1 MGTTDIS
8 LQRIFQQL
16 INGNVGLTITEV
28 ETYLSAWPNPQT
40 SEKLDVLKREYQL
53 MTDYWVKGAKDPQ
66 LDEQYHRLLQRLYVL
81 CSNISI
87 NRHVNSSSYL
97 QGICNTGRQNNQN
110 WSLAVIRQE
119 LEDYVSEVAMLE
131 LEPETKRKEKSL
143 NIYKQHQ
150 KMMDALFNHI
160 LTSYIWTE
168 GVGCEM
174 ENVLLSPTID
184 TNDQQLIV
192 SAVMLSLMNRFDIV
206 KFRILINVYRKSEDE
221 HVRQRALVGWA
232 LSIDD
237 DWLGVYPEQYDVV
250 CELLK
255 SPKACRELTEL
266 QMQMVY
272 ALNAEKDTS
281 TIQKEI
287 IPDLMK
293 DSSFR
298 MTHNGIEEVKED
310 PLEDVLNP
318 DASEQ
323 RMERLEESFN
333 RMKNMQ
339 KEGVDIYFGG
349 FSQMKRFPFFYDISN
364 WFVPFYIQHPDISE
378 FMRKMENTRF
388 IDKIIENGPFC
399 NSDKYSFIIAFQQV
413 IDHMPES
420 VRRLINQGEGMF
432 GIQDDS
438 IESHSAA
445 FIRRSYLMDIYRFFR
460 LFPNRS
466 SFCNPFDEPAKQS
479 NMWLFF
485 TSKLFCNTQLEHYKS
500 EVVAMLIK
508 QKMRENALMLLA
520 TYPEEM
526 RDVQYYLLQQDY
538 EKALELSPDNERALA
553 GYARVMFDFE
563 NYAEAIE
570 VYDRLLLLYPEN
582 SNYLLNKAICLVNT
596 NEYESAVKILYQ
608 MNYEKPE
615 DEKVLRVLAWA
626 LTCDGKLDQA
636 DHLFKQLVSNDKSQK
651 SDYQNY
657 GYCLWLMGR
666 IKESAECFRKFFGD
680 IDHSS
685 ENAKFFLD
693 DTWLQQRGITQTEIK
708 MMKDLIAS

>member
-8 LQRIFQQL
+8 LQRIFRQL
-16 INGNVGLTITEV
+16 INGNVGLTIAEI
-28 ETYLSAWPNPQT
+28 EIYLSAWPNPQN

-53 MTDYWVKGAKDPQ
+53 MTDYWMKGTKDPQ
-66 LDEQYHRLLQRLYVL
+66 LDEQYHKLLQRLYVL

-87 NRHVNSSSYL
+87 NRHIIGSSYL
-97 QGICNTGRQNNQN
+97 HGIFNSARHNNQT
-110 WSLAVIRQE
+110 WSIVAVRQE
-119 LEDYVSEVAMLE
+119 LENFVSEVAMLE
-131 LEPETKRKEKSL
+131 LEPEIKRQEKSR

-150 KMMDALFNHI
+150 KVMDGLFNYI

-168 GVGCEM
+168 SVGSEM
-174 ENVLLSPTID
+174 EDVLLSPTID
-184 TNDQQLIV
+184 SGDQQLII

-206 KFRILINVYRKSEDE
+206 KFKMLINVYIKSVDE
-221 HVRQRALVGWA
+221 HVKQRALVSWA

-237 DWLGVYPEQYDVV
+237 DWLGVYPEQRYVV
-250 CELLK
+250 SELLK
-255 SPKACRELTEL
+255 SAKACRELTEL

-287 IPDLMK
+287 MPDLIK

-333 RMKNMQ
+333 RVKNMQ
-339 KEGVDIYFGG
+339 KEGADVFFGG
-349 FSQMKRFPFFYDISN
+349 FSQMKRFPFFYDMSN

-378 FMRKMENTRF
+378 FMLKMGNNRF
-388 IDKIIENGPFC
+388 IDQLIENGPFC

-413 IDHMPES
+413 VNQMPES

-432 GIQDDS
+432 GIQDES
-438 IESHSAA
+438 IEPHSAA

-466 SFCNPFDEPAKQS
+466 SFCNPFDESGKQS

-485 TSKLFCNTQLEHYKS
+485 TSKLFSNTQLEQYKP
-500 EVVAMLIK
+500 EVVTMLIK
-508 QKMRENALMLLA
+508 QKMRENALLLLA
-520 TYPEEM
+520 TYPEDM
-526 RDVQYYLLQQDY
+526 RDVQYYLLQEDY

-553 GYARVMFDFE
+553 GYARVMFNMG
-563 NYAEAIE
+563 NYSEAIE
-570 VYDRLLLLYPEN
+570 VYDRLLLLYPDVN
-582 SNYLLNKAICLVNT
+582 SYMLNKAICLVNT
-596 NEYESAVKILYQ
+596 NEYDNAIKLLYQ
-608 MNYEKPE
+608 MNYENPTDKR
-615 DEKVLRVLAWA
+615 VLRVLAWA

-636 DHLFKQLVSNDKSQK
+636 DKIFNQLINTEDSQK

-666 IKESAECFRKFFGD
+666 VKESAECFKKFFGN
-680 IDHSS
+680 IDNTS
-685 ENAKFFLD
+685 ESTNFYLD
-693 DTWLQQRGITQTEIK
+693 DSWLQQRGISQTEIK
-708 MMKDLIAS
+708 MMNDLIAS